1 MALLNSTLG
10 DLRDLTFALI
20 GREYADTSA
29 QYARINALWNQ
40 GAKMAHKK
48 SDWWERYLVVGEPRT
63 VTANRINNTENSFF
77 VNGAGLDAA
86 NGLYVNVG
94 TYDNADAY
102 SLVGETAAETY
113 SLRNSN
119 ANDWEIVNGVYD
131 DAGATV
137 LYTHGESSG
146 NKPEETGWSTAAGG
160 TAPAPLVTDLS
171 DIEVYLRIHK
181 TKPFLKK
188 GADEYSFYLDR
199 TTAYIQGNV
208 TGDEAFVTYKKRLD
222 VDLATDDAVGE
233 EIPAEFMPYMAHY
246 AAYTWQR
253 SVDQNASEN
262 NFSLSLGIVN
272 QVLEDELV
280 KIDNQNLNNTSVS
293 RRYRTNYNSTII

>member
-1 MALLNSTLG
+1 MALQTSTLQ
-10 DLRDLTFALI
+10 DLMDLTFALI
-20 GREYADTSA
+20 GREYANTSA
-29 QYARINALWNQ
+29 SYARINALWNQ
-40 GAKMAHKK
+40 GAKMAYKK
-48 SDWWERYLVVGEPRT
+48 TDWWERYLVAGEPRT
-63 VTANRINNTENSFF
+63 VTANRINNTENAFF

-86 NGLYVNVG
+86 NGLYVKVG
-94 TYDNADAY
+94 TYDSADAY

-113 SLRNSN
+113 SLRNSS
-119 ANDWEIVNGVYD
+119 ANDWEIVNGVYN

-146 NKPEETGWSTAAGG
+146 NKPDETDWSTAAGG

-171 DIEVYLRIHK
+171 DIEVVLRVHK
-181 TKPFLKK
+181 TQPFIDK
-188 GADEYSFYLDR
+188 GSAEYSFYLKNS
-199 TTAYIQGNV
+199 TIYVQGTVKN
-208 TGDEAFVTYKKRLD
+208 EAFVTYKKRLD
-222 VDLATDDAVGE
+222 VELATDDAVST

-253 SVDQNASEN
+253 SVDQNSDEA
-262 NFSLSLGIVN
+262 NFGLSLAIVN

-280 KIDNQNLNNTSVS
+280 KIDKQNLFNTTVA